1 MKEQL
6 LNLLYILTVM
16 LPLFPGGV
24 MVRFQTVQDRRLAC
38 HCHRRGGVCSGLAG
52 RAVPESGQRTAGG
65 HCLRSDGVSRRGSS
79 ARPWTAALPC

>member
-38 HCHRRGGVCSGLAG
+38 HCHRRGGVCSGL
-52 RAVPESGQRTAGG
+52 
-65 HCLRSDGVSRRGSS
+65 
-79 ARPWTAALPC
+79 TAALPC